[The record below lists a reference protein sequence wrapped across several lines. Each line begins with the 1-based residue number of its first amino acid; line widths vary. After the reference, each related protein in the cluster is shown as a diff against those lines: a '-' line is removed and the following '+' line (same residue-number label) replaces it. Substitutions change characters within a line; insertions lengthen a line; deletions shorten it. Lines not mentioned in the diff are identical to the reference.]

1 MTARHQ
7 VVADDL
13 RRLITTGEY
22 AVGERLPPE
31 TRLAARYHVSTPTLR
46 DALDVLRAEGLVAK
60 FQGRG
65 NFVCRPAERLT
76 YPGGGGTDALDIIV
90 SAVERAA
97 TAELA
102 AHLGGSPDDPITEYV
117 CLSHR
122 EDGPQALAHVH
133 VPYAVTSGRALPVG
147 ASPWGDDILD
157 GLAVAS
163 MAGGSGVSS
172 FDQVTARFPTGAEA
186 QSLRITARTP
196 VLAIHRTV
204 TADDGRTVACVH
216 VVLPGDRAEVTF
228 AVVPLRTTRADAKEL
243 TR

>member
-13 RRLITTGEY
+13 RRLITTGEF

-65 NFVCRPAERLT
+65 NFICRPVERLT
-76 YPGGGGTDALDIIV
+76 YPGGAGTNALDIIV
-90 SAVERAA
+90 SAVERTA

-102 AHLGGSPDDPITEYV
+102 AHLGGSPDEPITEYV

-122 EDGPQALAHVH
+122 ADGPQALAHVH
-133 VPYAVTSGRALPVG
+133 VPHAASGGRALSAG
-147 ASPWGDDILD
+147 SSPWGDDILH
-157 GLAVAS
+157 GVAAAS
-163 MAGGSGVSS
+163 AADGSGVSS

-204 TADDGRTVACVH
+204 TAADGRALACVH
-216 VVLPGDRAEVTF
+216 VVLPGDRAEVAFT
-228 AVVPLRTTRADAKEL
+228 VGPIRSTPADTKEAA
-243 TR
+243 R